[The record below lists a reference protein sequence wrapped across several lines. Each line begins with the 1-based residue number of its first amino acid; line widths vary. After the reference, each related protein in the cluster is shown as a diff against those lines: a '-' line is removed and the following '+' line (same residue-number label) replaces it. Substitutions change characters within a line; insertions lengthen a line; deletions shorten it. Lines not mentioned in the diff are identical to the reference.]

1 MGAGKTAVGRRLADL
16 LDYRFL
22 DADHY
27 VEEKTGVD
35 IGFIFEKEGE
45 AGFRQRERDA
55 IAELTQLDDIVL
67 ATGGGVVMDER
78 NRKLLG
84 ERGFVVYLNTSVEQ
98 QYARTR
104 MSQTRPLLQHDDP
117 LGRLEELLE
126 QRGPLYEQ
134 LADLRI
140 STDRRY
146 VKSVAREI
154 HRALEQLS

>member
-1 MGAGKTAVGRRLADL
+1 MGAGKTAVGRRLAAL
-16 LDYRFL
+16 LDYRFV

-27 VEEKTGVD
+27 IEEKTGVD

-45 AGFRQRERDA
+45 AGFRARERDA
-55 IAELTQLDDIVL
+55 IAELTQLDHVVL
-67 ATGGGVVMDER
+67 ATGGGAVTDER
-78 NRKLLG
+78 NRKLLR

-104 MSQTRPLLQHDDP
+104 MSQTRPLLHSDDP
-117 LGRLEELLE
+117 LGRLETLLE
-126 QRGPLYEQ
+126 QRGPLYEE

-154 HRALEQLS
+154 HRTVAQRP